1 MSELNVY
8 YHGMKGD
15 SLLVG
20 QLASFKNKVYFE
32 YDTKFLTSG
41 LNLSPF
47 LLPLKPGAQTPQPNN
62 PWGGLFGVFNDSLPD
77 GWGLL
82 LMDRHLQSLGVDMQY
97 LSPLDRLAYIG
108 SRGMGALSYKPSK
121 SMGKDGFHI
130 DLSELASSAL
140 DIYEGS
146 VSECLAE
153 LSQAGGSPGGARPK
167 VLIHSDGEH
176 LISGDGKVPEG
187 YKAWV
192 VKFFS
197 RDEPPD
203 TGRIEYAYSLMAKD
217 AGITMPETRLFEDS
231 QGNAW
236 FAIRRFDREGGKCVH
251 MHTLGGLVDA
261 DFRIPSLDY
270 TEVLKVTQA
279 LTRNVGDVEQAF
291 AVMVFNVLAKNRDD
305 HSKNFSFLMD
315 DKGKWCLSP
324 AYDLTYSRG
333 MNGEHTTSVAGE
345 GRNPKISDMLKVGKA
360 VGLKATVMENMIDN
374 VRESIERWDEWCDI
388 AGISKDKK
396 QLGLT

>member
-8 YHGMKGD
+8 YHGLKD
-15 SLLVG
+15 NSLLVG
-20 QLASFKNKVYFE
+20 QLASYKKKIYFE
-32 YDTKFLTSG
+32 YDANFLAAG

-47 LLPLKPGAQTPQPNN
+47 LMPLKSGAQTPQPNN
-62 PWGGLFGVFNDSLPD
+62 PWSGLFGVFNDSLPD

-82 LMDRHLQSLGVDMQY
+82 LMDRHLQSLGVDVQY

-121 SMGKDGFHI
+121 SMGKDGFDI

-153 LSQAGGSPGGARPK
+153 LSQTGGSPGGARPK
-167 VLIHSDGEH
+167 VLMHSNGEH

-192 VKFFS
+192 VKFFA
-197 RDEPPD
+197 RDEASD
-203 TGRIEYAYSLMAKD
+203 TGRIEYAYSLMAKA
-217 AGITMPETRLFEDS
+217 AGIKMPETRLFEGEH
-231 QGNAW
+231 GNAW
-236 FAIRRFDREGGKCVH
+236 FAIQRFDREGGKCVH
-251 MHTLGGLVDA
+251 MHTLGGLIDA
-261 DFRIPSLDY
+261 DFRLPSLDY

-279 LTRNVGDVEQAF
+279 LTRHDGDVEQAF
-291 AVMVFNVLAKNRDD
+291 AVMVFNILAKNRDD

-315 DKGKWCLSP
+315 DKGVWRLAP

-333 MNGEHTTSVAGE
+333 INGEHTTSVAGE
-345 GRNPKISDMLKVGKA
+345 GRNPEISDMLKVGEP
-360 VGLKATVMENMIDN
+360 VGLKASVMEHIIGN
-374 VRESIERWDEWCDI
+374 VRESISRWDEWCDM
-388 AGISKDKK
+388 AGIAKDKRE
-396 QLGLT
+396 LNL